1 MYISEKEYLD
11 SVTEPIFRALE
22 PICRDI
28 SERFERLDKYKKEGN
43 NRGVVREAYGIIRL
57 YEGTLNLGD
66 VHSSFHEAAD
76 AIKSSKFRLL
86 LPAYYET
93 LKLEEEINKTISKY
107 QRIDQ
112 GNKV

>member
-1 MYISEKEYLD
+1 MTEKECLD
-11 SVTEPIFRALE
+11 IVSEPIFRALE
-22 PICRDI
+22 PMCRDI
-28 SERFERLDKYKKEGN
+28 SERYERLDKYKKEGCHI
-43 NRGVVREAYGIIRL
+43 GVVREAYGMIRL
-57 YEGTLNLGD
+57 YEGTSNLGD

-93 LKLEEEINKTISKY
+93 LKIEEEINKTISKY
-107 QRIDQ
+107 Q